1 MSVPEKQH
9 EEFQLAMQRRRAA
22 CLQELATW
30 QTGEANLD
38 AVLDRVVEIWTGD
51 ADRIVRIGNQHKPE
65 VQT

>member
-9 EEFQLAMQRRRAA
+9 EEFQAAMQRRRAA